1 MGLFKLNKIG
11 KTNFVGNHSILSD
24 PGGSN
29 WEHKK
34 RIMDPGFRLSTLQG
48 HISKFYLI
56 GEQVATQLECQ
67 QTEQGFVDIAKVI
80 APFTINAIS
89 SAGFGVKDEKKLE
102 DLSIGTL
109 KIANYWVTELKEI
122 NPLKNTMVAR
132 ILGFSSSHQA
142 VAERELKRLRAMGK
156 QLILERVEDSN
167 FGSAND
173 ALDFIILANECEGK
187 VNMERCVDDFLT
199 LYEAGNITTSTT
211 LSFVIAELVRNPY
224 IQETLIKEVEDV
236 WVDREISRN
245 TPNEEIMSALK
256 DMVYLDAVLNET
268 LRHHSPVV
276 AGMRALQQEMEVL
289 GYILPAG
296 SFVSVSQQALHHHP
310 QYWNNPNTF
319 DPGRFLDK
327 KEIVPFTFL
336 PFIVGP
342 RRCLGKN
349 FAMLEMKIFIAI
361 WMSRFKFEK
370 LPDSTKDILTEQS
383 LLVRMLDNRA
393 IVRMRN

>member
-1 MGLFKLNKIG
+1 MSG
-11 KTNFVGNHSILSD
+11 V
-24 PGGSN
+24 
-29 WEHKK
+29 
-34 RIMDPGFRLSTLQG
+34 
-48 HISKFYLI
+48 
-56 GEQVATQLECQ
+56 
-67 QTEQGFVDIAKVI
+67 
-80 APFTINAIS
+80 TI
-89 SAGFGVKDEKKLE
+89 V
-102 DLSIGTL
+102 
-109 KIANYWVTELKEI
+109 

-142 VAERELKRLRAMGK
+142 VAERELKRLRAMGR